1 MPQPDTVA
9 ALTDT
14 GSRPSESNVETG
26 DSALARVVTV
36 YTLHYPFEEKE
47 CMSCHNENSPGEM
60 VLPEPDLCYM
70 CHDDFAN
77 QYEVVHGAVVLGMCT
92 SCHQAREHRKKGYRS
107 SWRVSGSVPC
117 SSRYSCLPEHRCSC
131 KEGKNGHQSR
141 YNYLLKMT
149 DQTLCTQCHDLE
161 QVLQNEMHSDIG
173 DTECTLCHN
182 PHGGSDQYLIR

>member
-1 MPQPDTVA
+1 MVSCSTDKNRKALSFFFDGVPQPDTVA

-92 SCHQAREHRKKGYRS
+92 SCHQA
-107 SWRVSGSVPC
+107 
-117 SSRYSCLPEHRCSC
+117 
-131 KEGKNGHQSR
+131 HQSR